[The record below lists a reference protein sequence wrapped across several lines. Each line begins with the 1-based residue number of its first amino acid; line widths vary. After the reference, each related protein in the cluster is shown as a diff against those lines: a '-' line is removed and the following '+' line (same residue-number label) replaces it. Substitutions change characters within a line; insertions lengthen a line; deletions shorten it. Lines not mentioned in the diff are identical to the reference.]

1 MHLEPYL
8 SFDGTCE
15 QALEFYATVFGGET
29 TSLMRFESTPM
40 ADAMPPEE
48 RHRVMH
54 ASFKSP
60 TLQFMASDSNAAIS
74 KAAGSRV
81 TLSLSS
87 KDVPESQKI
96 FEALCAGGTITMPF
110 GKTFWGAMFGMCTD
124 KFGIDWMVN
133 AELPVAR

>member
-15 QALEFYATVFGGET
+15 QALEFYATVFPGGET
-29 TSLMRFESTPM
+29 TTLMRFESTPM

-54 ASFKSP
+54 ANFVSP
-60 TLQFMASDSNAAIS
+60 TLRFMASDRNQATAARD
-74 KAAGSRV
+74 GSRV

-87 KDVPESQKI
+87 RDVSESQKI
-96 FEALCAGGTITMPF
+96 FEALSAGGTITMPF

-133 AELPVAR
+133 AELPA

>member
-15 QALEFYATVFGGET
+15 EALAFYGKIFGGAT
-29 TSLMRFESTPM
+29 TEIMRFEGTPV

-48 RHRVMH
+48 RKRVMH

-60 TLQFMASDSNAAIS
+60 SLQFMASDGNRAAETT
-74 KAAGSRV
+74 GSRV
-81 TLSLSS
+81 VLSLSS
-87 KDVPESQKI
+87 TDVPESQKT
-96 FEALCAGGTITMPF
+96 FEALCEGGAIVVPF
-110 GKTFWGAMFGMCTD
+110 AKTFWGAMFGMCTD

-133 AELPVAR
+133 AELPR